1 MEPRHQR
8 PKVVVADD
16 HPSVFASSAA
26 AAKLRELAD
35 LTVFTDPGAESEI
48 ELARRIGDAGGV
60 INIRAY
66 AKYTE
71 SVLAACPNLKIIS
84 IWGTGTD
91 NVDLAACERRGV
103 TVKNTPGVNANA
115 VAEHAIT
122 LMLAVL
128 RKVSSMDAD
137 LRAGKWAR
145 APLAQLEKKTVGI
158 VGFGAIGRRVAKLA
172 AAFDAK
178 VLVVTRTPDD
188 GRVAAAGARAVS
200 IDTLLR
206 ESDVVSLHMRLDA
219 TTTSYVG
226 RERLAMMKPSAILV
240 NTARGA
246 LVETTAL
253 LDALSG
259 GTIAGAGLD
268 VFHEEPIPP
277 GDPILA
283 APNVVLTPHVA
294 GNTPEVIAAGLEKAV
309 ANVREFFGAVL
320 L

>member
-1 MEPRHQR
+1 MPRPQI
-8 PKVVVADD
+8 VVADD
-16 HPSVFASSAA
+16 HPSVFANSAA
-26 AAKLRELAD
+26 SATLREFAE
-35 LTVFTDPGAESEI
+35 LTVFSEPGAESEA
-48 ELARRIGDAGGV
+48 ELARRIGDAEGA

-66 AKYTE
+66 AKYTD
-71 SVLAACPNLKIIS
+71 SVLASCPNLKIIS

-103 TVKNTPGVNANA
+103 TVRNTPGVNANA

-122 LMLAVL
+122 LMLNVL

-145 APLAQLEKKTVGI
+145 APLAQLEGKTVGV

-172 AAFDAK
+172 SAFGATI
-178 VLVVTRTPDD
+178 LVHTRTPDN
-188 GRVAAAGARAVS
+188 GRVAASGARAVS
-200 IDTLLR
+200 LEELLR
-206 ESDVVSLHMRLDA
+206 ESDVVSLSLRLEA
-219 TTTSYVG
+219 ESTGFIG
-226 RERLAMMKPSAILV
+226 RERLATMKRSAILI

-246 LVETTAL
+246 LVNKAAL
-253 LDALSG
+253 LDALSN

-277 GDPILA
+277 GDPILS

-294 GNTPEVIAAGLEKAV
+294 GNTPEVIAAGLEKTV
-309 ANVREFFGAVL
+309 QNVKQFFGA
-320 L
+320 

>member
-1 MEPRHQR
+1 MPRPQI
-8 PKVVVADD
+8 VVADD
-16 HPSVFASSAA
+16 HPSVFADSAA
-26 AAKLRELAD
+26 SARLREFAN
-35 LTVFTDPGAESEI
+35 LTVFTEPGAESEK
-48 ELARRIGDAGGV
+48 ELARRIGDAEGV

-71 SVLAACPNLKIIS
+71 PVLAACPNLKVIS

-122 LMLAVL
+122 LMLNVL

-145 APLAQLEKKTVGI
+145 APLAQLEGKTVGV

-172 AAFDAK
+172 SAFGATI
-178 VLVVTRTPDD
+178 LVHTRTPDN
-188 GRVAAAGARAVS
+188 GRAADLGARAVS
-200 IDTLLR
+200 LDELLR
-206 ESDVVSLHMRLDA
+206 ESDVVSLNLRLEPES
-219 TTTSYVG
+219 TGFLG
-226 RERLAMMKPSAILV
+226 RERLAMMKRTAILI

-246 LVETTAL
+246 LVNKTAL
-253 LDALSG
+253 LDALSS

-268 VFHEEPIPP
+268 VFHEEPVPP
-277 GDPILA
+277 GDPILS

-294 GNTPEVIAAGLEKAV
+294 GNTPEVISAGLEKAV
-309 ANVREFFGAVL
+309 QNVRDFFQE
-320 L
+320 

>member
-1 MEPRHQR
+1 MEPRRQR
-8 PKVVVADD
+8 PKIVVADD
-16 HPSVFASSAA
+16 HPSVFANSAA
-26 AAKLRELAD
+26 ASALREFAG
-35 LTVFTDPGAESEI
+35 LTVFTEPGAESET
-48 ELARRIGDAGGV
+48 ELVRRIGDADGV

-71 SVLAACPNLKIIS
+71 PVLALCPKLKVIS

-122 LMLAVL
+122 LMLSVL

-137 LRAGKWAR
+137 LRAGRWAR
-145 APLAQLEKKTVGI
+145 APLAQLEGKIVGI

-172 AAFDAK
+172 AAFGATI
-178 VLVVTRTPDD
+178 LVHTQTPDN
-188 GRVAAAGARAVS
+188 GRAAALGARAVS
-200 IDTLLR
+200 LDELLR
-206 ESDVVSLHMRLDA
+206 ESDVVSLNLRLEPETA
-219 TTTSYVG
+219 GFLG
-226 RERLAMMKPSAILV
+226 RERLASMKRTAILI

-246 LVETTAL
+246 LVNTAAL
-253 LDALSG
+253 LDALAT

-277 GDPILA
+277 GDPILS

-294 GNTPEVIAAGLEKAV
+294 GNTPEVIAAGLDQAV
-309 ANVREFFGAVL
+309 TNLRQFFGA
-320 L
+320 